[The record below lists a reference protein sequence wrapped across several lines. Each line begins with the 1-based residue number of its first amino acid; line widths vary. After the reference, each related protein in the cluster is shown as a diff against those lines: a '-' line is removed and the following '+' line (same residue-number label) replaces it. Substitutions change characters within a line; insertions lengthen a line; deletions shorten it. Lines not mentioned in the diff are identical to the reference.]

1 MAYQLAFKKLKKI
14 FFVLISLG
22 SLVFFGWLATW
33 ETYLG
38 YLGLVLLFFGI
49 VRWNRKGIIYLYG
62 SLLSLLIFTLVL
74 FPQSLNRYNQKTDE
88 YMNKIESGQEL
99 NFKEKTSIYGLNFFM
114 SVFAFPIYP
123 EVAKE
128 SFYLMFKTEDGTR
141 VFEDDFF
148 MGSQRIRNAI
158 TQKKSK
164 VAWSG
169 AEYLLGNKESRYA
182 LALNPCSL
190 KVKKFEDYSEVS
202 VEVPIRYPEKYRAVL
217 LKAPFEIAVEE
228 GLFHYLQEEKWL
240 HPYKAI
246 WKTTGEVPRYQ

>member
-1 MAYQLAFKKLKKI
+1 
-14 FFVLISLG
+14 
-22 SLVFFGWLATW
+22 
-33 ETYLG
+33 
-38 YLGLVLLFFGI
+38 
-49 VRWNRKGIIYLYG
+49 
-62 SLLSLLIFTLVL
+62 
-74 FPQSLNRYNQKTDE
+74 
-88 YMNKIESGQEL
+88 MNKIESGQEL
-99 NFKEKTSIYGLNFFM
+99 NFKEKASIYGLNFFM

-148 MGSQRIRNAI
+148 MGSQKIRDAI

-169 AEYLLGNKESRYA
+169 SEYILGNRETRYA

-190 KVKKFEDYSEVS
+190 KVKKFEDFSEIS

-217 LKAPFEIAVEE
+217 LKVPFEIAVEE

-240 HPYKAI
+240 FPYTAI
-246 WKTTGEVPRYQ
+246 WKTTVGN

>member
-1 MAYQLAFKKLKKI
+1 MDSKSVLKKLRTI
-14 FFVLISLG
+14 FFVLIS
-22 SLVFFGWLATW
+22 FFSILFFSWLASW

-38 YLGLVLLFFGI
+38 YLGLVILFFGI
-49 VRWNRKGIIYLYG
+49 IFWNTKGITYLYV
-62 SLLSLLIFTLVL
+62 SLFSLFIFTIVL

-88 YMNKIESGQEL
+88 YMGKIESGQEL
-99 NFKEKTSIYGLNFFM
+99 NFKEKASIYGLNFFM

-148 MGSQRIRNAI
+148 MGSQKIRDAI

-169 AEYLLGNKESRYA
+169 SEYILGNKESRYA

-190 KVKKFEDYSEVS
+190 KVKKFEDFREVS

-217 LKAPFEIAVEE
+217 LKVPFEIAVEE
-228 GLFHYLQEEKWL
+228 GLFHYLQREKWL
-240 HPYKAI
+240 HPYTAI
-246 WKTTGEVPRYQ
+246 WKTIVEN

>member
-1 MAYQLAFKKLKKI
+1 MDYKLVFRKLRTI
-14 FFVLISLG
+14 FFILIS
-22 SLVFFGWLATW
+22 FFSILFFSWLAAW

-38 YLGLVLLFFGI
+38 YLGLVILFFGI
-49 VRWNRKGIIYLYG
+49 VFWNRKGITYFYI
-62 SLLSLLIFTLVL
+62 SLFSLFVFTGVL
-74 FPQSLNRYNQKTDE
+74 FPQSLKIYNQKTDE

-99 NFKEKTSIYGLNFFM
+99 NFKEKASIYGLNFFM
-114 SVFAFPIYP
+114 SAFAFPIYP

-128 SFYLMFKTEDGTR
+128 SFYLMFKTEGGTR

-182 LALNPCSL
+182 LALNPCRL

-217 LKAPFEIAVEE
+217 LKAPFVIAVEE

-246 WKTTGEVPRYQ
+246 WKTTVEVPRYQ

>member
-1 MAYQLAFKKLKKI
+1 MDSKSVLKKLRTI
-14 FFVLISLG
+14 FFVLIS
-22 SLVFFGWLATW
+22 FFSILFFSWLAAW

-38 YLGLVLLFFGI
+38 YLGLLILFFGI
-49 VRWNRKGIIYLYG
+49 IFWRLKGIKFLYA
-62 SLLSLLIFTLVL
+62 SLFSLVIFIGVL
-74 FPQSLNRYNQKTDE
+74 FPQSLDIYNQKTDE
-88 YMNKIESGQEL
+88 YMKKIDSGQEL
-99 NFKEKTSIYGLNFFM
+99 SFKEKASIYGLNFFM

-148 MGSQRIRNAI
+148 MGSQKIRDAL
-158 TQKKSK
+158 TKKEFK
-164 VAWSG
+164 VTWSG
-169 AEYLLGNKESRYA
+169 SEYILGNEESRYA
-182 LALNPCSL
+182 LALNPCNLRS
-190 KVKKFEDYSEVS
+190 KEFEDYSEVS

-217 LKAPFEIAVEE
+217 LKVPFEIAVEE

-246 WKTTGEVPRYQ
+246 WKATVETPSQQ